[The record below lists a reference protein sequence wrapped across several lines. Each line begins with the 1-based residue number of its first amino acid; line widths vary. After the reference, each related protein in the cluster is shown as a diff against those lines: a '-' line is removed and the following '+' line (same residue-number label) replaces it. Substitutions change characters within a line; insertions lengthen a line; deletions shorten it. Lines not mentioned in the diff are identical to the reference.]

1 MARARNPDKLNQN
14 KVTMYI
20 YKTLL
25 RELRL
30 AHAEYCMGDDEQKM
44 TYTKFVNEVIERGL
58 SDFIVSRCGK
68 NGRDIS

>member
-1 MARARNPDKLNQN
+1 MARARNPDKLSQD
-14 KVTMYI
+14 KTTMYI

-30 AHAEYCMGDDEQKM
+30 AHAEYCMGDDAQKM

-58 SDFIVSRCGK
+58 SDFIISRRGDS
-68 NGRDIS
+68 GRDVY